1 MAEAIAP
8 AVIEV
13 TAIDKA
19 SATMVVIKGKVD
31 ELKAAG
37 DSLKAA
43 WSGGMLD
50 GFTKGPAL
58 GVVGLIGSI
67 SAAAIA
73 AGTYFVSLAKDT
85 MSAQAALKQMSEIT
99 GATVEG
105 LSAIRGIARLTGTDM
120 EAVAGGM
127 TKLAKNVSVGGDEVE
142 KALNA
147 IGLSL
152 KEMKALKTD
161 EQFTRV
167 AQAMGGYADGAGKTA
182 AAQLLLGKSG
192 AQLLPLMA
200 AMAEAGDLVA
210 KTTEM
215 QARQARNL
223 ERDVMRISVAH
234 DAWKKVVGTE
244 LVPVLSDVV
253 SVILQ
258 VQTASNGTLAAT
270 KSLAEDGSIKSWAQ
284 TGVRVVAMLLD
295 NFSGLVQLLKI
306 VGLALTAAQV
316 DFVMFAAKGAAM
328 LNPMNEGLQKLADG
342 ATKVSQ
348 TIHEKLSTAFNEGID
363 VTKYSR
369 LVDAQFKASGEQAVR
384 DARHFAEFGDT
395 VAKTRKE
402 ITGLGKTGRE
412 EMASLG
418 LALDKAMAAFRQ
430 GSIQVE
436 FDINAD
442 AAKDKLAQLEAD
454 FKRIG
459 GAGLSSAITQQQ
471 NADLDAFIGNAKEKY
486 AALVDDLNK
495 MAAKVNL
502 TTNEPDRVKA
512 LTAWTNEYQKIFPLV
527 RAIASEEEKRNAIVR
542 STTARWAE
550 QSKVIEDGFAAAQKA
565 VGDYQDALKEN
576 KIARDLELSLIGK
589 TQQEQELL
597 TALAKAEL
605 EIRKLTTEQSAL
617 EKRALGQLTEEQRA
631 VNDAERE
638 ALKIKIALATGEKDA
653 LPGYIATRQEL
664 TAQADAWK
672 SIGDAATNFFSD
684 LVQHG
689 QSAFGNLWKTV
700 QKFFADLIAKFA
712 TKMVLD
718 VVLGSSGGIGGGG
731 GASFLSS
738 LFGGGGGGG
747 GNLLG
752 QMPFVAGAGP
762 IAQGTGLAGMV
773 DSLGFPTLANSIA
786 GFSSAVSS
794 LAGPFAV
801 IAAAG
806 YAIGKAISGGY
817 TLGGK
822 LGSGG
827 VLGALTGG
835 VVGGLFARA
844 FGHKTTES
852 GFEAQYGAG
861 GITGNNYE
869 FQKGG
874 WFSSDRTVRTAL
886 DSGISSTLSTATKSI
901 IDKLTEYAK
910 ALGVSSDSL
919 SSFTYQFKAN
929 LMGLTQEQATA
940 KIGEMLDGFAHG
952 AADSVFK
959 GTDWAK
965 YITGFQGTADELLNF
980 IDSIIKMKTLVAEA
994 QAAATDAVAQAQ
1006 TDVAAA
1012 LDSQRNDVLHSY
1024 NAQAKAARDLYS
1036 IAPDSAN
1043 ALGKVVTGMLAFK
1056 SAATAL
1062 LVQIEQVRQAVATM
1076 FGDTVRNIQM
1086 SILSPED
1093 QYKFLQNEAD
1103 AYYKKA
1109 MASTDPLEVQNYLA
1123 KANADLNQA
1132 WGLLDPTQRKA
1143 QAQDQIDRVNAMND
1157 AADKHLNDVRDK
1169 TNQDLQDVLKKL
1181 SDMLPN
1187 IEKSMLDAAAK
1198 QGAAADKN
1206 LTAANTPKQVDVNV
1220 TVDVPANV
1228 TVSEV
1233 GG

>member
-653 LPGYIATRQEL
+653 LPDYIATRQEL
-664 TAQADAWK
+664 TAQADTWK
-672 SIGDAATNFFSD
+672 SIGDASTNFFSD
-684 LVQHG
+684 LIQHG
-689 QSAFGNLWKTV
+689 QSAFGNLWKTI
-700 QKFFADLIAKFA
+700 QKFFADLVAKFA
-712 TKMVLD
+712 TKLLLNIGASA
-718 VVLGSSGGIGGGG
+718 LGLGGAGGALGNDASGGGG
-731 GASFLSS
+731 GVGGAVEGGILGSVVGKFL
-738 LFGGGGGGG
+738 
-747 GNLLG
+747 
-752 QMPFVAGAGP
+752 
-762 IAQGTGLAGMV
+762 GTGGLGEASSTFSTVLDLTGSVTEGLSAAAASLVESGGILGTAAGVLAAIPVVGWIALAAAAAAAYFGKRDPGFKIDNSTVGVANPESHWTPSALGAFDYSGRGTDPAAFKVLTARINAV
-773 DSLGFPTLANSIA
+773 DDYIATHFLDADTLAKVKANIQKLPNATEWQHLDKAGIEAGTKQFLQQRYATAFDAINEKVAATIRNFAGTSDELMKYIDGYIA
-786 GFSSAVSS
+786 MTQVIKAAQDEAAAITSDTAAAVSDIVN
-794 LAGPFAV
+794 G
-801 IAAAG
+801 
-806 YAIGKAISGGY
+806 
-817 TLGGK
+817 
-822 LGSGG
+822 
-827 VLGALTGG
+827 
-835 VVGGLFARA
+835 
-844 FGHKTTES
+844 
-852 GFEAQYGAG
+852 
-861 GITGNNYE
+861 
-869 FQKGG
+869 QK
-874 WFSSDRTVRTAL
+874 
-886 DSGISSTLSTATKSI
+886 
-901 IDKLTEYAK
+901 
-910 ALGVSSDSL
+910 
-919 SSFTYQFKAN
+919 
-929 LMGLTQEQATA
+929 
-940 KIGEMLDGFAHG
+940 
-952 AADSVFK
+952 
-959 GTDWAK
+959 
-965 YITGFQGTADELLNF
+965 
-980 IDSIIKMKTLVAEA
+980 
-994 QAAATDAVAQAQ
+994 
-1006 TDVAAA
+1006 
-1012 LDSQRNDVLHSY
+1012 NDVLKSY

-1181 SDMLPN
+1181 SDMLPG
-1187 IEKSMLDAAAK
+1187 IEKSMLDTAATNK
-1198 QGAAADKN
+1198 TAADKN